1 MYGIGWRRIMTR
13 GNNDGLNGNEF
24 GDDGTT
30 ARWLWWW
37 LLMMCD
43 AAGSKYGG
51 VVWQTGRIVRKAG

>member
-13 GNNDGLNGNEF
+13 GNNDGLNIGNEF

-43 AAGSKYGG
+43 AAACKYGG
-51 VVWQTGRIVRKAG
+51 VVWQTGR

>member
-1 MYGIGWRRIMTR
+1 MTR

-43 AAGSKYGG
+43 AAASKYGG
-51 VVWQTGRIVRKAG
+51 VVWQTGR